1 MTLQDKSQVLKL
13 MIVEDYDSTRELVAM
28 ALDGEPYE
36 LTLCRNGTDALHKF
50 LDSYRCDP
58 HAGILMDLALPD
70 INGMR
75 VMRAIREIEKGSHTG
90 CVPIRF
96 GLATAQSESIDGTS
110 ALDSLG
116 VTLHLDKP
124 FFPRDPDPFTR
135 LRMSI
140 SEWIH
145 AAPPALYDSGSLNGA
160 HILQAAQAAQA
171 H

>member
-1 MTLQDKSQVLKL
+1 MYVPGKSQMLKL
-13 MIVEDYDSTRELVAM
+13 MIVEDYDSTRELVAQ
-28 ALDGEPYE
+28 ALSGEPYE

-70 INGMR
+70 INGIR

-90 CVPIRF
+90 CSPIRF

-110 ALDSLG
+110 ALNDLG
-116 VTLHLDKP
+116 VTLRLDKP
-124 FFPRDPDPFTR
+124 FYPFAPDPFVL
-135 LRMSI
+135 LRHAI
-140 SEWIH
+140 AEWIQ
-145 AAPPALYDSGSLNGA
+145 AAPPALYDSGSLRGVPV
-160 HILQAAQAAQA
+160 LQTMQA